1 MYYVKNNNVPI
12 VSAEIFDK
20 ANELLKAQGKRYRP
34 STVPKEHTFAKMIY
48 CGECGTMFRK
58 KSGENNIFWVC
69 RTRDHD
75 SADCITGLYITQI

>member
-34 STVPKEHTFAKMIY
+34 STVPKVAYICKNDIL
-48 CGECGTMFRK
+48 RRVRNDVQK
-58 KSGENNIFWVC
+58 KVG
-69 RTRDHD
+69 
-75 SADCITGLYITQI
+75 